1 MNLQRLFVC
10 LFVRAT
16 AAVAEDCPELFRGA
30 KEVIKKGGLSTH
42 QKTECSSS
50 ALKLSCNG
58 WVFAR
63 LLLLLK
69 SVLLCEEHMKSSK
82 TSADYRLVRIGV
94 F

>member
-1 MNLQRLFVC
+1 MNLQTLFIC

-42 QKTECSSS
+42 EKTKCSSS
-50 ALKLSCNG
+50 ALKLSCNC

-63 LLLLLK
+63 LLLLLLLLLK
-69 SVLLCEEHMKSSK
+69 SVLVCERAHEVIKDVS
-82 TSADYRLVRIGV
+82 RL
-94 F
+94 